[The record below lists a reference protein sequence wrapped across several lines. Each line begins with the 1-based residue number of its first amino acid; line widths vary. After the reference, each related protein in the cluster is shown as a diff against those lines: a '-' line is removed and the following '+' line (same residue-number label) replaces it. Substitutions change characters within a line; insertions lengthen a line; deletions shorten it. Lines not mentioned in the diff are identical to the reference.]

1 MTASLAHNNELAVSN
16 VVGSNIFNLMFVVG
30 VCAVIT
36 PIMVQR
42 ETITRDIPLSIIC
55 ALLLLGLGCLAIGD
69 KHKMILGHLD
79 GIIFLV
85 LFTAYIVAMIR
96 TAMKARAGKKTE
108 IESIEEAEEST
119 QKILSYPKS
128 ILCIVGGAAAIAFG
142 GDLTVDAASRI
153 AIDLGMSRHW

>member
-1 MTASLAHNNELAVSN
+1 
-16 VVGSNIFNLMFVVG
+16 MFVVG

-69 KHKMILGHLD
+69 QHKMILGHLD

-85 LFTAYIVAMIR
+85 LFTAYIVVMIR
-96 TAMKARAGKKTE
+96 TAMKARAEGKKTE
-108 IESIEEAEEST
+108 IERVFFVS
-119 QKILSYPKS
+119 
-128 ILCIVGGAAAIAFG
+128 
-142 GDLTVDAASRI
+142 
-153 AIDLGMSRHW
+153 